1 MAKFYCLLTVVASR
15 DRHSHLL
22 SSSLALFIKATV
34 LNIHVRSI
42 SDLFPSPDYSPIWC
56 IFDELLARL
65 YLFSRETIFSNR
77 KLSVSTNLGL
87 QISFFFSSLRG
98 NTIKRSSLVDLCDFE
113 GGGSDAERL
122 YGKLKFCK
130 GATRLFRSVT
140 LAISLRFDAVLS
152 TLRQPL
158 HKVIIAYQS
167 HIYSVLKPKSNGEK

>member
-1 MAKFYCLLTVVASR
+1 MAKFYSLLTVVASR
-15 DRHSHLL
+15 DRRARLL

-56 IFDELLARL
+56 IFDELPARL

-77 KLSVSTNLGL
+77 RSSVSTDLGL
-87 QISFFFSSLRG
+87 QISFFSSLRG

-122 YGKLKFCK
+122 KFCK
-130 GATRLFRSVT
+130 GATRLFHSVT

-158 HKVIIAYQS
+158 HKAIIAYQS
-167 HIYSVLKPKSNGEK
+167 HIYSVLKPKRNGEK